1 VNRIG
6 AVVIGRNEG
15 DRLVRCLKS
24 IISEIKAAP
33 DYIEKATVDRQINLP
48 IVYVDSGS
56 TDNSV
61 ATAQSLGVRTV
72 ELDTSAP
79 FTAARGRNTGLNYL
93 SEHFPDL
100 EFVQFIDGDCELFP
114 GWIERAVKTLERDE
128 KIALACGRRRE
139 QFPNSLYNRLADL
152 EWNTPIGE
160 AKACGGDAMA
170 RLSAIRAV
178 GGYNDRMI
186 CGEEPEMCIRLR
198 QQGWKIQRIDA
209 DMTLHDMAMT
219 KFAQWWKRSQRYGWS
234 VSEGYVMHG
243 KPPEVYMKK
252 EYRSGWTWGLFV
264 PVLAVSL
271 AWWTQG
277 LSLLAFLAY
286 LLMAWKIYR
295 YYRLMRGDSSD
306 DARLYAFFCTISK
319 PAQAIGQLQYWL
331 TRWQG
336 KQATLIEYKTL
347 AANANKN

>member
-24 IISEIKAAP
+24 IIEEINAALSLTG
-33 DYIEKATVDRQINLP
+33 KATAERLTNLP

-56 TDNSV
+56 SDNSLT
-61 ATAQSLGVRTV
+61 TAQSLGVCTI
-72 ELDTSAP
+72 ELDTSVP
-79 FTAARGRNTGLNYL
+79 FTAARGRNAGLNYL

-114 GWIERAVKTLERDE
+114 GWIELAAKTLAANE
-128 KIALACGRRRE
+128 KLAIACGRRRE
-139 QFPNSLYNRLADL
+139 QYSGVSLYNRLADL

-170 RLSAIRAV
+170 RLSVIRAV

-209 DMTLHDMAMT
+209 DMTLHDMAMY

-243 KPPEVYMKK
+243 KPPEAYMKK
-252 EYRSGWTWGLFV
+252 EYRSGWIWGLFV
-264 PVLAVSL
+264 PVLALSF
-271 AWWTQG
+271 AWRTHG
-277 LSLLAFLAY
+277 LSLLPFLAY
-286 LLMAWKIYR
+286 PLMAWKIYR
-295 YYRLMRGDSSD
+295 YRLSQGDPSD

-319 PAQAIGQLQYWL
+319 FPQTIGQLQYWL

-336 KQATLIEYKTL
+336 KQAMLIEYKTL
-347 AANANKN
+347 AANAKKN